1 MNNEEEKLNR
11 NHSQHKHHH
20 HRSFWQRHKIWKW
33 VLIVIGLF
41 IVADVALF
49 GKMYFDAKKSANSTY
64 KQVKTNKLRNTP
76 DLNNGKPFTVLILG
90 TDTGEYGRTYQGR
103 SDTMMLAAVSPKEKK
118 TTLVSI
124 PRDTKVAIP
133 GYGYNNK
140 INAAYSYEG
149 TKGAVNIVQSY
160 LDVPVDYYVEM
171 NMKGLEELSAA
182 VGPVKVENDLEF
194 TNANKTFKKGTVTID
209 EDNIL
214 AYTRMRYED
223 PRGDYGRQ
231 LRQRMVLEAL
241 VKKIAT
247 IGSMTKYQSI
257 LNAISSNMK
266 TNLTFDDMKAIATKY
281 GSASEIEQVQ
291 LQGESQMIDGVS
303 YEVVPQSNL
312 DKVTSQLKKALAE

>member
-11 NHSQHKHHH
+11 NHSHHKHH

-281 GSASEIEQVQ
+281 SSASKIEQIQ

-312 DKVTSQLKKALAE
+312 DKVTSQLKKALNE

>member
-11 NHSQHKHHH
+11 NHSHHKH

-281 GSASEIEQVQ
+281 SSASKIEQVQ

-312 DKVTSQLKKALAE
+312 DKVTSQLKKALNE

>member
-11 NHSQHKHHH
+11 KHSHHKHH

-90 TDTGEYGRTYQGR
+90 TDTGEYGRTYRGR
-103 SDTMMLAAVSPKEKK
+103 SDTMMLAAVSPEEKK

-194 TNANKTFKKGTVTID
+194 TIANKTFKKGTVTID

-281 GSASEIEQVQ
+281 SSASKIEQVQ

-303 YEVVPQSNL
+303 YEVIPQSNL
-312 DKVTSQLKKALAE
+312 DKVTSQLKKALNE

>member
-11 NHSQHKHHH
+11 NHSHHKH

-182 VGPVKVENDLEF
+182 VGPVKVENALEF

-281 GSASEIEQVQ
+281 SSASKIEQVQ

-312 DKVTSQLKKALAE
+312 DKVTSQLKKALNE

>member
-11 NHSQHKHHH
+11 KHSHHKH

-160 LDVPVDYYVEM
+160 LDVPVDYYIEM

-257 LNAISSNMK
+257 LNAISSNME

-281 GSASEIEQVQ
+281 SSASKIEQIQ

-312 DKVTSQLKKALAE
+312 DKVTSQLKKALNE

>member
-11 NHSQHKHHH
+11 KHSHHKHH

-90 TDTGEYGRTYQGR
+90 TDTGEYGRTYRGR

-194 TNANKTFKKGTVTID
+194 TNANKTFKKGTVTI
-209 EDNIL
+209 
-214 AYTRMRYED
+214 
-223 PRGDYGRQ
+223 GQ
-231 LRQRMVLEAL
+231 L
-241 VKKIAT
+241 
-247 IGSMTKYQSI
+247 
-257 LNAISSNMK
+257 
-266 TNLTFDDMKAIATKY
+266 
-281 GSASEIEQVQ
+281 
-291 LQGESQMIDGVS
+291 
-303 YEVVPQSNL
+303 PQSK
-312 DKVTSQLKKALAE
+312 D

>member
-11 NHSQHKHHH
+11 KHSHHKHHY
-20 HRSFWQRHKIWKW
+20 RSFWQRHKIWKW

-90 TDTGEYGRTYQGR
+90 TDTGEYGRTYRGR
-103 SDTMMLAAVSPKEKK
+103 SDTMMLAAVSPEEKK

-281 GSASEIEQVQ
+281 SSASKIEQVQ

-303 YEVVPQSNL
+303 YEVIPQSNL
-312 DKVTSQLKKALAE
+312 DKVTSQLKKALNE

>member
-11 NHSQHKHHH
+11 KHSHHKH

-194 TNANKTFKKGTVTID
+194 TNANKTFEKGTVTID

-247 IGSMTKYQSI
+247 IGSVTKYQSI

-281 GSASEIEQVQ
+281 GSASKIDQVQ
-291 LQGESQMIDGVS
+291 LQGESRMIDGVS

-312 DKVTSQLKKALAE
+312 DKVTSQLKAALNG

>member
-11 NHSQHKHHH
+11 NHSHHKHHH

-49 GKMYFDAKKSANSTY
+49 GKIYFDAKKSADSTY
-64 KQVKTNKLRNTP
+64 KQVKTTKLRNTP

-149 TKGAVNIVQSY
+149 TKGAINIVQSY

-281 GSASEIEQVQ
+281 SSASKIEQIQ

-312 DKVTSQLKKALAE
+312 DKVTSQLKKALNE

>member
-194 TNANKTFKKGTVTID
+194 TNLNKTFKKGTVTIN

-247 IGSMTKYQSI
+247 IGSITKYQSI

>member
-11 NHSQHKHHH
+11 KHSHHKH

-194 TNANKTFKKGTVTID
+194 TNLNRTFKKGTVTID
-209 EDNIL
+209 KDNIL

-247 IGSMTKYQSI
+247 IGSVTKYQSI

-281 GSASEIEQVQ
+281 GSVSEIEQVQ

-312 DKVTSQLKKALAE
+312 DKVTSQLKKALDE

>member
-11 NHSQHKHHH
+11 KHSHHKH

-133 GYGYNNK
+133 GYGYSNK

-194 TNANKTFKKGTVTID
+194 TNLNKTFKKGTVTID
-209 EDNIL
+209 KDNIL

-247 IGSMTKYQSI
+247 IGSVTKYQSI

-312 DKVTSQLKKALAE
+312 DKVTSQLKKALDE

>member
-11 NHSQHKHHH
+11 KHSHHKHH

-90 TDTGEYGRTYQGR
+90 TDTGEYGRTYRGR
-103 SDTMMLAAVSPKEKK
+103 SDTMMLAAVSPEEKK

-281 GSASEIEQVQ
+281 SSASKIEQVQ

-303 YEVVPQSNL
+303 YEVIPQSNL
-312 DKVTSQLKKALAE
+312 DKVTSQLKKALNE

>member
-11 NHSQHKHHH
+11 KHSHHKHH

-194 TNANKTFKKGTVTID
+194 TNLNKTFKKGTVTID
-209 EDNIL
+209 KDNIL

-247 IGSMTKYQSI
+247 IGSITKYQSI

-266 TNLTFDDMKAIATKY
+266 TNLTFDDMKTIATKY
-281 GSASEIEQVQ
+281 DSASKIEQVQ

-312 DKVTSQLKKALAE
+312 DKVTSQLKKALDE

>member
-11 NHSQHKHHH
+11 KHSHHKH

-33 VLIVIGLF
+33 VLIIIGLF

-160 LDVPVDYYVEM
+160 LDVPVDYYIEM

-194 TNANKTFKKGTVTID
+194 TNLNKTFKKGTVTIN

-247 IGSMTKYQSI
+247 IGSITKYQSI

-281 GSASEIEQVQ
+281 GSASKIEQVQ

-312 DKVTSQLKKALAE
+312 DKVTSQLKKALDE

>member
-11 NHSQHKHHH
+11 NHSHHKHHH

-171 NMKGLEELSAA
+171 NMKGLEELSAT

-194 TNANKTFKKGTVTID
+194 TNLNKTFKKGTVTID

-247 IGSMTKYQSI
+247 IGSVTKYQSI

-281 GSASEIEQVQ
+281 GSASKIEQVQ
-291 LQGESQMIDGVS
+291 LKGESQMIDGVS

-312 DKVTSQLKKALAE
+312 DKVSSQLKKALDE

>member
-11 NHSQHKHHH
+11 NHSHHKHHH

-49 GKMYFDAKKSANSTY
+49 GKMYFDAKKSADSTY
-64 KQVKTNKLRNTP
+64 KQVKTTKLRNTP

-194 TNANKTFKKGTVTID
+194 TNLNKTFKKGTVTID

-247 IGSMTKYQSI
+247 IGSVTKYQSI
-257 LNAISSNMK
+257 LKAISSNMN

-281 GSASEIEQVQ
+281 GSASKIGQVQ
-291 LQGESQMIDGVS
+291 LQGESKMIDGVS

-312 DKVTSQLKKALAE
+312 DKVINQLKKALDE

>member
-11 NHSQHKHHH
+11 KHSHHKH

-33 VLIVIGLF
+33 VLIIIGLF

-194 TNANKTFKKGTVTID
+194 TNLNKTFKKGTVTIN

-247 IGSMTKYQSI
+247 IGSITKYQSI

-281 GSASEIEQVQ
+281 GSASKIEQVQ
-291 LQGESQMIDGVS
+291 LQGESRMIDGVS

-312 DKVTSQLKKALAE
+312 DKVVSQLKSALNE

>member
-11 NHSQHKHHH
+11 KHSHHKH

-194 TNANKTFKKGTVTID
+194 TNLNKTFKKGTVTID
-209 EDNIL
+209 KDNIL

-266 TNLTFDDMKAIATKY
+266 TNLTFDDMKTIATKY
-281 GSASEIEQVQ
+281 SSASDIEQVQ

-312 DKVTSQLKKALAE
+312 DKVTSQLKKALNE

>member
-1 MNNEEEKLNR
+1 
-11 NHSQHKHHH
+11 
-20 HRSFWQRHKIWKW
+20 
-33 VLIVIGLF
+33 
-41 IVADVALF
+41 
-49 GKMYFDAKKSANSTY
+49 
-64 KQVKTNKLRNTP
+64 
-76 DLNNGKPFTVLILG
+76 
-90 TDTGEYGRTYQGR
+90 
-103 SDTMMLAAVSPKEKK
+103 MMLAAVSPKEKK

-281 GSASEIEQVQ
+281 SSASKIEQIQ

-312 DKVTSQLKKALAE
+312 DKVTSQLKKALNE

>member
-11 NHSQHKHHH
+11 KHSHHKH

-194 TNANKTFKKGTVTID
+194 TNLNKTFKKGTVTID
-209 EDNIL
+209 KDNIL

-281 GSASEIEQVQ
+281 SSASDIEQVQ

-312 DKVTSQLKKALAE
+312 DKVTSQLKKALNE

>member
-1 MNNEEEKLNR
+1 MNTEEEKLNR
-11 NHSQHKHHH
+11 KHSHHKHH

-33 VLIVIGLF
+33 ILIVIGLF

-194 TNANKTFKKGTVTID
+194 TNLNKTFKKGTVTID
-209 EDNIL
+209 KDNIL

-247 IGSMTKYQSI
+247 IGSVTKYQSI

-281 GSASEIEQVQ
+281 SSAFDIEQVQ

>member
-11 NHSQHKHHH
+11 KHSHHKH

-194 TNANKTFKKGTVTID
+194 TNLNKTFKKGTVTID
-209 EDNIL
+209 KDNIL

-247 IGSMTKYQSI
+247 IGSITKYQSI

-266 TNLTFDDMKAIATKY
+266 TNLTFDDMKTIATKY
-281 GSASEIEQVQ
+281 DSASKIEQVQ

-312 DKVTSQLKKALAE
+312 DKVTSQLKKALDE

>member
-11 NHSQHKHHH
+11 NHSHHKHHH

-41 IVADVALF
+41 IVADVVLF
-49 GKMYFDAKKSANSTY
+49 GKMYFDAKKSADSTY
-64 KQVKTNKLRNTP
+64 KQVKTTKLRNTP

-149 TKGAVNIVQSY
+149 TKGAVNIIQSY

-194 TNANKTFKKGTVTID
+194 TNLNKTFKKGTVTID

-247 IGSMTKYQSI
+247 IGSVTKYQSI

-281 GSASEIEQVQ
+281 GSASKIEQVQ

-312 DKVTSQLKKALAE
+312 DKVINQLKKALDE

>member
-11 NHSQHKHHH
+11 NHSHHKH

-281 GSASEIEQVQ
+281 SSASKIEQIQ

-312 DKVTSQLKKALAE
+312 DKVTSQLKKALNE

>member
-11 NHSQHKHHH
+11 NHSHHKHHH

-41 IVADVALF
+41 IVVDVALF

-90 TDTGEYGRTYQGR
+90 TDTGEYGR

-281 GSASEIEQVQ
+281 SSASKIEQIQ

-312 DKVTSQLKKALAE
+312 DKVTSQLKKALNE

>member
-11 NHSQHKHHH
+11 NHSHPKHHH

-33 VLIVIGLF
+33 ILIVIGLF

-49 GKMYFDAKKSANSTY
+49 GKMYFDAKKSADSTY

-90 TDTGEYGRTYQGR
+90 TDTGEYGRTYRGR

-124 PRDTKVAIP
+124 PRYTKVAIP

-194 TNANKTFKKGTVTID
+194 TNANKTFEKGTVTID

-247 IGSMTKYQSI
+247 IGSVTKYQSI

-281 GSASEIEQVQ
+281 GSASKIDQVQ
-291 LQGESQMIDGVS
+291 LQGESRMIDGVS

-312 DKVTSQLKKALAE
+312 DKVTSQLKAALNG

>member
-11 NHSQHKHHH
+11 KHSHHKHHH

-281 GSASEIEQVQ
+281 SSASKIEQIQ

-312 DKVTSQLKKALAE
+312 DKVTSQLKKALNE

>member
-11 NHSQHKHHH
+11 KHSHHKH

-160 LDVPVDYYVEM
+160 LDVPVDYYIEM

-257 LNAISSNMK
+257 LNAISSNME

-281 GSASEIEQVQ
+281 SSASKIEQIQ

-312 DKVTSQLKKALAE
+312 DKVTSQLKKTLNE

>member
-11 NHSQHKHHH
+11 NHSHHKHHH
-20 HRSFWQRHKIWKW
+20 HRSFWQRYKIWKW

-49 GKMYFDAKKSANSTY
+49 GKMYFDAKKSADSTY
-64 KQVKTNKLRNTP
+64 KQVKTTKLRNTP

-149 TKGAVNIVQSY
+149 IKGAVNIVQSY

-194 TNANKTFKKGTVTID
+194 TNLNKTFKKGTVTIN

-247 IGSMTKYQSI
+247 IGSVTKYQSI

-281 GSASEIEQVQ
+281 GSASKIEQVQ
-291 LQGESQMIDGVS
+291 LQGESRMIDGVS

-312 DKVTSQLKKALAE
+312 DKVINQLKKALDE

>member
-1 MNNEEEKLNR
+1 MDNEEGKLNR
-11 NHSQHKHHH
+11 KHSHHKHH

-33 VLIVIGLF
+33 ILIVIGLF

-281 GSASEIEQVQ
+281 SSASKIEQVQ

-312 DKVTSQLKKALAE
+312 DKVTSQLKKALNE

>member
-11 NHSQHKHHH
+11 NNSHHKHHH

-41 IVADVALF
+41 IVVDVALF

-90 TDTGEYGRTYQGR
+90 TDTGEYGRTYRGR

-194 TNANKTFKKGTVTID
+194 TNLNKTFKKGTVTID
-209 EDNIL
+209 KDNIL

-247 IGSMTKYQSI
+247 IGSITKYQSI

-281 GSASEIEQVQ
+281 GSASKIEQVQ
-291 LQGESQMIDGVS
+291 LQGESRMIDGVS

-312 DKVTSQLKKALAE
+312 DKVIDQLKKALDE

>member
-11 NHSQHKHHH
+11 KHSHHKHH

-33 VLIVIGLF
+33 ILIVIGLF

-76 DLNNGKPFTVLILG
+76 DLKNGKPFTVLILG
-90 TDTGEYGRTYQGR
+90 TDTGEYGRTYRGR
-103 SDTMMLAAVSPKEKK
+103 SDTMMLVAVSPKEKK

-149 TKGAVNIVQSY
+149 TQGAVNIVQSY
-160 LDVPVDYYVEM
+160 LDIPVDYYVEM

-194 TNANKTFKKGTVTID
+194 TNLNKTFKKGTVTID
-209 EDNIL
+209 KDNIL

-247 IGSMTKYQSI
+247 IGSVTKYQSI

-266 TNLTFDDMKAIATKY
+266 TNLTFDDMKVIATKY
-281 GSASEIEQVQ
+281 NSASDIEQVQ
-291 LQGESQMIDGVS
+291 LQGESRMIDGVS

-312 DKVTSQLKKALAE
+312 DKVTSQLKKALNE

>member
-11 NHSQHKHHH
+11 KHSHHKHH

-49 GKMYFDAKKSANSTY
+49 GKMYFDAKKSADSTY
-64 KQVKTNKLRNTP
+64 KQVKTTKLRNTP

-90 TDTGEYGRTYQGR
+90 TDTGEYGRTYRGR

-133 GYGYNNK
+133 GYGCNNK

-160 LDVPVDYYVEM
+160 LDVPVE
-171 NMKGLEELSAA
+171 
-182 VGPVKVENDLEF
+182 
-194 TNANKTFKKGTVTID
+194 I
-209 EDNIL
+209 
-214 AYTRMRYED
+214 
-223 PRGDYGRQ
+223 GR
-231 LRQRMVLEAL
+231 
-241 VKKIAT
+241 
-247 IGSMTKYQSI
+247 
-257 LNAISSNMK
+257 
-266 TNLTFDDMKAIATKY
+266 
-281 GSASEIEQVQ
+281 ASCRERV
-291 LQGESQMIDGVS
+291 
-303 YEVVPQSNL
+303 
-312 DKVTSQLKKALAE
+312 

>member
-11 NHSQHKHHH
+11 KHSHHKH

-194 TNANKTFKKGTVTID
+194 TNLNRTFKKGTVTID
-209 EDNIL
+209 KDNIL

-247 IGSMTKYQSI
+247 IGSVTKYQSI

-266 TNLTFDDMKAIATKY
+266 TNLTFDDMKVIATKY
-281 GSASEIEQVQ
+281 GSVSEIEQVQ

-312 DKVTSQLKKALAE
+312 DKVTSQLKKALDE